1 MPLTMQGNGGGRD
14 LMDRAA
20 MNMMGRLGGGPAA
33 PSAPSEAPVE
43 SSVAQ
48 LLAQAVK
55 LTLQGGPAELAA
67 WAQATQFLKAN
78 LEGGAQAPAEPA
90 PMQPNPM
97 GMAAQGLP
105 QVGRPPR

>member
-1 MPLTMQGNGGGRD
+1 VLTIQGNTGGRD

-20 MNMMGRLGGGPAA
+20 MNMMGRLGGGQLA
-33 PSAPSEAPVE
+33 PSAPSEVPPQAD
-43 SSVAQ
+43 VAQ

-78 LEGGAQAPAEPA
+78 LDGGAQTPTEPT
-90 PMQPNPM
+90 PMPPNPM
-97 GMAAQGLP
+97 GMAAQGIP
-105 QVGRPPR
+105 QIGRPPR